1 MPVEKTRSAI
11 TRNKHWE
18 SIFEMA
24 AQQSYVVVGGEA
36 LTFGYE
42 SFSDLPGENGRI
54 LAFVLLDFGD
64 DGRRGHF
71 RFGAADDSRRTGSH
85 DAAVTRRS
93 RGGRCGGQQFRH
105 GRRREAAGC
114 GASYGGRRMMMLV
127 MVLMGGG
134 CGGGCEE
141 LLMMSGQ
148 IVSRAD
154 QPGRVTWQVNEPLV
168 MSGRGCAHSRR
179 QTRRRRS
186 VQVP

>member
-24 AQQSYVVVGGEA
+24 VQQSYVVVGGEA

-85 DAAVTRRS
+85 DAAVTRRY
-93 RGGRCGGQQFRH
+93 RGGRCGGQPPCPFGGHRIRLRRFLRRPTDDDAGDGADGRQL
-105 GRRREAAGC
+105 RRRLRGTADDVRPNRKP
-114 GASYGGRRMMMLV
+114 GGSTRK
-127 MVLMGGG
+127 
-134 CGGGCEE
+134 
-141 LLMMSGQ
+141 SN
-148 IVSRAD
+148 
-154 QPGRVTWQVNEPLV
+154 VTSQ
-168 MSGRGCAHSRR
+168 
-179 QTRRRRS
+179 
-186 VQVP
+186 